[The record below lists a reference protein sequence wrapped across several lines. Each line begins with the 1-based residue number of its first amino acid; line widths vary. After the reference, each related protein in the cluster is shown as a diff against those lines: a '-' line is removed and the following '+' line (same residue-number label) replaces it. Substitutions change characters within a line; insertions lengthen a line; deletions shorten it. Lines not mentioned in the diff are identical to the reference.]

1 MTLSCSFAWIRHL
14 VACLLLIGLVVG
26 HDSTVFADKPTKI
39 VRYEGRLEVQPNG
52 DVIAREQMHFP
63 TLAYFEAKNQHG
75 GPVALFRM
83 LQQSFAWSVTE
94 DMKFQLD
101 DHNSRLNVDFRQI
114 GAVRSIGNNRW
125 SLDFINGA
133 EMELVSIQ
141 DNKVVLTGATE
152 SGFGVMSHTT
162 YVTLPSTSSDIKL
175 TKNGKGIE
183 YVYEP
188 PLEPGD
194 ECQAT
199 FDLES
204 KKHLMSSL
212 ASVYSN
218 REFPQFWAARSI
230 FKNSG
235 DQLIKRYRVRFRVP
249 NHTGWSE
256 WAKSERV
263 YPGQTVIDPYFPVF
277 DLESISKLTTSR
289 RIAVEIEYEYQRADG
304 ETIKET
310 ETTRLELLARNQV
323 VFGGRENGES
333 ITWHEQNEYL
343 PFVMA
348 AFCTSDDPVIQQLA
362 GRVSG
367 MGNGLAAS
375 LNDEAAIAFL
385 QSLWLFMEHN
395 RIVYQ
400 TPPTM
405 QMNNTFGQNIKY
417 ARDVLRNR
425 AGTCIDLAVFWASAA
440 KAVGLE
446 AHVVLIPGHAYP
458 VIKLPSGQM
467 VPIEATLI
475 GRGTIRDA
483 VETGMKNLAELN
495 AKPNFEVS
503 VSEYQNAGIR
513 CLELPAVSDNWLEEQ
528 KYEFPDMV
536 QETRRVTYEE
546 TSTVDQSAAGQNELT
561 TVGNIA
567 PIIGQWQQ
575 YYNTA
580 EGEEACVTIRIE
592 AGGTYVWGSFK
603 KRAGTWVEDFRDKGR
618 VMRDGNFLIL
628 NAEKEGFFTRELELS
643 ADSMKWYR
651 TNENATRELTYHF
664 QRSE

>member
-367 MGNGLAAS
+367 MGNGLAA
-375 LNDEAAIAFL
+375 
-385 QSLWLFMEHN
+385 
-395 RIVYQ
+395 
-400 TPPTM
+400 
-405 QMNNTFGQNIKY
+405 
-417 ARDVLRNR
+417 
-425 AGTCIDLAVFWASAA
+425 
-440 KAVGLE
+440 
-446 AHVVLIPGHAYP
+446 
-458 VIKLPSGQM
+458 
-467 VPIEATLI
+467 
-475 GRGTIRDA
+475 
-483 VETGMKNLAELN
+483 
-495 AKPNFEVS
+495 
-503 VSEYQNAGIR
+503 
-513 CLELPAVSDNWLEEQ
+513 
-528 KYEFPDMV
+528 
-536 QETRRVTYEE
+536 
-546 TSTVDQSAAGQNELT
+546 
-561 TVGNIA
+561 
-567 PIIGQWQQ
+567 
-575 YYNTA
+575 
-580 EGEEACVTIRIE
+580 
-592 AGGTYVWGSFK
+592 
-603 KRAGTWVEDFRDKGR
+603 
-618 VMRDGNFLIL
+618 
-628 NAEKEGFFTRELELS
+628 
-643 ADSMKWYR
+643 
-651 TNENATRELTYHF
+651 
-664 QRSE
+664 

>member
-1 MTLSCSFAWIRHL
+1 
-14 VACLLLIGLVVG
+14 
-26 HDSTVFADKPTKI
+26 
-39 VRYEGRLEVQPNG
+39 
-52 DVIAREQMHFP
+52 
-63 TLAYFEAKNQHG
+63 
-75 GPVALFRM
+75 
-83 LQQSFAWSVTE
+83 
-94 DMKFQLD
+94 
-101 DHNSRLNVDFRQI
+101 
-114 GAVRSIGNNRW
+114 
-125 SLDFINGA
+125 
-133 EMELVSIQ
+133 
-141 DNKVVLTGATE
+141 
-152 SGFGVMSHTT
+152 
-162 YVTLPSTSSDIKL
+162 
-175 TKNGKGIE
+175 
-183 YVYEP
+183 
-188 PLEPGD
+188 
-194 ECQAT
+194 
-199 FDLES
+199 
-204 KKHLMSSL
+204 
-212 ASVYSN
+212 
-218 REFPQFWAARSI
+218 
-230 FKNSG
+230 
-235 DQLIKRYRVRFRVP
+235 
-249 NHTGWSE
+249 
-256 WAKSERV
+256 
-263 YPGQTVIDPYFPVF
+263 
-277 DLESISKLTTSR
+277 
-289 RIAVEIEYEYQRADG
+289 
-304 ETIKET
+304 
-310 ETTRLELLARNQV
+310 
-323 VFGGRENGES
+323 RENGES